1 MRLAL
6 GLNKGFT
13 LIELLLVIAIMGI
26 VFSSATPF
34 YSRFLHQNSVSVAA
48 FSLISYLRR
57 AQFNAMMSINNS
69 SWGVAYQ
76 SSKIV
81 LFQGASYASRNP
93 AFDEVFAVS
102 PSVNISGLTEV
113 VFQRKTGLPQT
124 TPTITISS
132 IGTTRVITINSQ
144 GVVGLQ

>member
-1 MRLAL
+1 
-6 GLNKGFT
+6 
-13 LIELLLVIAIMGI
+13 
-26 VFSSATPF
+26 
-34 YSRFLHQNSVSVAA
+34 
-48 FSLISYLRR
+48 
-57 AQFNAMMSINNS
+57 MMSINNS

-76 SSKIV
+76 SSKII
-81 LFQGASYASRNP
+81 LFQGASYTSRNP

-132 IGTTRVITINSQ
+132 IGTTKVITINSQ
-144 GVVGLQ
+144 GVVELQ